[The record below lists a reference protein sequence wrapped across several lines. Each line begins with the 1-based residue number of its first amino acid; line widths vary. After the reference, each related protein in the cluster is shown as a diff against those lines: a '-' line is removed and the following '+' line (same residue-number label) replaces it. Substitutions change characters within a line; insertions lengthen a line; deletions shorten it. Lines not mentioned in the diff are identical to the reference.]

1 MNARLS
7 IVAGL
12 MVGVAV
18 AALAARGAPGARPRS
33 AAACDAEPAD
43 RHRDRE
49 PVGRGLRSAERLPGP
64 SASIAPGPSASSAV
78 GPEAIVRDGALGG
91 IGPDVMATGL
101 ETILPGVDVTP

>member
-1 MNARLS
+1 MNSRLS

-12 MVGVAV
+12 VVGVAV
-18 AALAARGAPGARPRS
+18 AALALGGLLVLVPDPPPPATPSPPIVIATASPSATVSAP
-33 AAACDAEPAD
+33 
-43 RHRDRE
+43 
-49 PVGRGLRSAERLPGP
+49 P
-64 SASIAPGPSASSAV
+64 SASPGPSASSARRLGRSAP